1 MSLHTQCGSVL
12 LPGSARPQRGAATLL
27 MCSLLLMLLALA
39 VLWSARP
46 LAAAQRIAANDHR
59 STAAVQAADAGLAWA
74 AAMLNTGR
82 VDDTCRPSF
91 DAGLDFRSRVLKV
104 DASGQPVTRSATSWV
119 AVCTHNGS
127 LRWNC
132 RCDGQMPMSAS
143 TAAGPGLDTTFAI
156 RVMDADVPGQFVL
169 LARGCS
175 GAPPTCAV
183 SDLSAS
189 DGTGL
194 AEHSQHLALL
204 SALRRPP
211 PTGLV
216 EGSQAAHTSPPVQSG
231 DTGPSSQPGLT
242 TPAPRQSAQASPATQ
257 AFVRVFGFP
266 SSQYRL
272 QPALTR
278 LTCGDHCGPELRQAL
293 SRGRR
298 LVWIDGDVTL
308 REALPAPPDGLPL
321 VLLVDGQLDIESPQ
335 SFAGLIYA
343 RGGVRWASPTGSSSV
358 VRGAL
363 ITEGRLTRPADP
375 TALQLEWDEALLR
388 RIQLE
393 MGSYL
398 PVPGGWSNSR

>member
-1 MSLHTQCGSVL
+1 MS
-12 LPGSARPQRGAATLL
+12 PQRGAATLL
-27 MCSLLLMLLALA
+27 MCSLLLMMLALA

-46 LAAAQRIAANDHR
+46 LAATQRIAANDHR

-82 VDDTCRPSF
+82 VDDHCRPSF
-91 DAGLDFRSRVLKV
+91 EAGLDFRSRVLKV
-104 DASGQPVTRSATSWV
+104 DTSGQPVARSSTSWV

-127 LRWNC
+127 PRWNC
-132 RCDGQMPMSAS
+132 RCDGQVPVS
-143 TAAGPGLDTTFAI
+143 TSNAAGSGLETTFAI
-156 RVMDADVPGQFVL
+156 RVTDADVPGQFVL
-169 LARGCS
+169 QARGCS
-175 GAPPTCAV
+175 GGPPTCAI
-183 SDLSAS
+183 SDLPPS

-211 PTGLV
+211 SNGLV
-216 EGSQAAHTSPPVQSG
+216 EGGETAQATEP
-231 DTGPSSQPGLT
+231 TQPG
-242 TPAPRQSAQASPATQ
+242 QSSQ

-278 LTCGDHCGPELRQAL
+278 LSCADHCGPELRQAL

-308 REALPAPPDGLPL
+308 REALPTPPDGLPL

-335 SFAGLIYA
+335 SFSGLIYA
-343 RGGVRWASPTGSSSV
+343 RSGVRWASPTGSSSV
-358 VRGAL
+358 MRGAL

>member
-1 MSLHTQCGSVL
+1 MSPRTPCGSGRRQGLSGAQRGVNA
-12 LPGSARPQRGAATLL
+12 PPPKIARPQRGAATLL

-82 VDDTCRPSF
+82 VDDNCRPAF
-91 DAGLDFRSRVLKV
+91 DAGLDFRSRVLKS
-104 DASGQPVTRSATSWV
+104 DTSGSPVARSSTSWV
-119 AVCTHNGS
+119 AACTHNGS
-127 LRWNC
+127 LRWSC
-132 RCDGQMPMSAS
+132 RCDGQVPASAS
-143 TAAGPGLDTTFAI
+143 STAGPGLETTFAI
-156 RVMDADVPGQFVL
+156 RVTDADVPGQFIL

-183 SDLSAS
+183 SDLPPP

-211 PTGLV
+211 STGLI
-216 EGSQAAHTSPPVQSG
+216 EGGQVASQNQPNQPKQTSP
-231 DTGPSSQPGLT
+231 
-242 TPAPRQSAQASPATQ
+242 

-278 LTCGDHCGPELRQAL
+278 LACGDHCGPELRQAL

-298 LVWIDGDVTL
+298 LIWIDGNVTL
-308 REALPAPPDGLPL
+308 REALPPPSDGQPL
-321 VLLVDGQLDIESPQ
+321 VLLVDGQLDIETAQ
-335 SFAGLIYA
+335 SFSGLIYA
-343 RGGVRWASPTGSSSV
+343 RSDVRWASPTGSSSV

-363 ITEGRLTRPADP
+363 VTDGRLIRTGDAG
-375 TALQLEWDEALLR
+375 TLQLEWDEALLR
-388 RIQLE
+388 RIQWE